1 VKEGPILVGVDGSPE
16 SREALVWAADLARA
30 TGASVLAVHAVG
42 LLEKLGPAGSSVP
55 SAGHLE
61 EIRTMFE
68 TSWCEPVRNNGVS
81 VEMQMRYGTPADVVM
96 SAAEQEGAG
105 VVVVGSR
112 GSGRAARGGLGSTS
126 SRLAMSCPVP
136 VVIVPGAQV
145 ERESD
150 PAAQP
155 G

>member
-1 VKEGPILVGVDGSPE
+1 MKEGPILVGVDGPPE
-16 SREALVWAADLARA
+16 SREALAWAADLARA

-42 LLEKLGPAGSSVP
+42 LLEKLGPEGS
-55 SAGHLE
+55 
-61 EIRTMFE
+61 
-68 TSWCEPVRNNGVS
+68 
-81 VEMQMRYGTPADVVM
+81 

-145 ERESD
+145 ER
-150 PAAQP
+150 
-155 G
+155 